1 MIEILSRTPHREV
14 PRSSPG
20 YVDPSHELRHERER
34 GKKDVHKKKG
44 GGAAA
49 AKVSQACKEG
59 SDDKPRGSRERE
71 RKRTG
76 FAEHVR
82 KE

>member
-1 MIEILSRTPHREV
+1 MKEKE
-14 PRSSPG
+14 
-20 YVDPSHELRHERER
+20 ERKMCT
-34 GKKDVHKKKG
+34 KKGG